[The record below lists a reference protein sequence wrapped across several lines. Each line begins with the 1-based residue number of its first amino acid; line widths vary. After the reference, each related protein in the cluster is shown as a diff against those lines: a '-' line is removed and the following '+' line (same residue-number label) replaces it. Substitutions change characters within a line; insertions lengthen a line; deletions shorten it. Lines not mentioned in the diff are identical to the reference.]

1 MQSKI
6 WIFLFILAVS
16 AFARGG
22 VIFEYRNGETETI
35 KRASFSQST
44 LFRSTGRSVKIEPRK
59 IYEIEIFSDTTEI
72 HYGETWLRARVHPRG
87 KGEEILQPTSGWL
100 KIGTKLNGMSSF
112 GKISVSLTELKR
124 IQFRIPEADPAAEN
138 GEMPRAVI
146 SNGANGNGTQST
158 QEQVQAQ
165 ETGNLD
171 GNGGGAG
178 NENAQ

>member
-1 MQSKI
+1 LQSKI

-124 IQFRIPEADPAAEN
+124 IQFRIPDPDSAQN
-138 GEMPRAVI
+138 GQMPRPVI
-146 SNGANGNGTQST
+146 SNGTNGVVSEST
-158 QEQVQAQ
+158 DVQVQAQ
-165 ETGNLD
+165 ETENLEES
-171 GNGGGAG
+171 GGVA
-178 NENAQ
+178 EDESAQ